1 MNQVEIERGVRVAR
15 RRVPASGM
23 VAARRIGAA
32 GASLGFTA
40 AGLALLLALWWVLAT
55 ITGKDLPGPVP
66 ALRQLWALVSDPFY
80 DNGPNDKGIGLQLA
94 ASLQRVFTGFAL
106 GSLIAIPVGILMGA
120 NSVVRRV
127 TDPIVQVLR
136 PVSPLAWFPIGLA
149 AFKAAG
155 TATIFVIVI
164 TSLWPTIINTAFGV
178 GSVPQDHKN
187 VARVFRF
194 GPWRYLMRVLLPY
207 SFPHIITGLRL
218 SMGIAWMVIVAAEM
232 LSGGTGIGFFVW
244 DSWNALSL
252 PKVMSA
258 ILLIGGVGLVLDRG
272 FYLIARRF
280 EHAA

>member
-1 MNQVEIERGVRVAR
+1 MNQVEIERVSFPR
-15 RRVPASGM
+15 RRSPVPA
-23 VAARRIGAA
+23 AALVRGLRGTGVSA
-32 GASLGFTA
+32 GFTA
-40 AGLALLLALWWVLAT
+40 AGLALLLALWWVLAMVA
-55 ITGKDLPGPVP
+55 GKDLPGPAP
-66 ALRQLWALVSDPFY
+66 ALRQLWTLVNNPFY

-94 ASLQRVFTGFAL
+94 ASLGRVFTGFAL
-106 GSLIAIPVGILMGA
+106 GSLIAIPVGVMMGA

-149 AFKAAG
+149 AFKASD
-155 TATIFVIVI
+155 TATTFVIVI

-178 GSVPQDHKN
+178 ASVPQDHKN

-194 GPWRYLMRVLLPY
+194 GPWRYLTRVLLPH
-207 SFPHIITGLRL
+207 SLPHIITGLRL

-252 PKVMSA
+252 TNVMSA

-272 FYLIARRF
+272 FYLLARHF
-280 EHAA
+280 EHAG